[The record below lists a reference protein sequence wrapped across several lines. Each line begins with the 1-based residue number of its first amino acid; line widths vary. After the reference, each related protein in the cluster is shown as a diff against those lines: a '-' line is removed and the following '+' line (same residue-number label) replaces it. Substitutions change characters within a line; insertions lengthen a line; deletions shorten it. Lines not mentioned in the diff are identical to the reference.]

1 MKGNRLSRTERIS
14 LLTLA
19 AVTIVFVGG
28 GAMLDR
34 LLNKAPDVSAIEEIK
49 IEKGAGRDTVSVVSS
64 SLDGKSKESAGKKDK
79 QKKPGRK
86 KKSANK
92 KEKTPPAPPRNPL
105 DREM

>member
-1 MKGNRLSRTERIS
+1 
-14 LLTLA
+14 
-19 AVTIVFVGG
+19 
-28 GAMLDR
+28 MLDR

-49 IEKGAGRDTVSVVSS
+49 IEKGAGSDTVSVESS

-79 QKKPGRK
+79 HKKPGRK

-105 DREM
+105 DREI